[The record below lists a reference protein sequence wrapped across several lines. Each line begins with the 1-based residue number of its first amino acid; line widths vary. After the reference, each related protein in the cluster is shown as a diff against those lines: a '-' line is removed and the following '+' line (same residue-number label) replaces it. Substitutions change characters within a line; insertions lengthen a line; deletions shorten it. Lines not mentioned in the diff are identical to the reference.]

1 MPVKATSSPV
11 VRRKPPH
18 AIHFTVPWVP
28 PTTLGQNAHKHW
40 RSKAPDEKNAYII
53 GSGAVRGTRYTKA
66 DVPEMPVLV
75 WVIHWDK
82 ASRRK
87 DDDNALGTLKHLR
100 DGICAGLGLDD
111 RVFVTSMAFQRI
123 DPNKKGF
130 TEVFIRSANAEERKM
145 LS

>member
-40 RSKAPDEKNAYII
+40 RSKAPDEKNAHII
-53 GSGAVRGTRYTKA
+53 GKGAVHGTRYTKA
-66 DVPEMPVLV
+66 DVPEMPVLILV
-75 WVIHWDK
+75 FHWDK

-87 DDDNALGTLKHLR
+87 DSDNALGCGKHLV
-100 DGICAGLGLDD
+100 DGICAGLGIDD
-111 RVFVTSMAFQRI
+111 KRFLTSMAFQKV
-123 DPNKKGF
+123 DPKRQGF
-130 TEVFIRSANAEERKM
+130 TEVIIREATREERRIAT
-145 LS
+145 